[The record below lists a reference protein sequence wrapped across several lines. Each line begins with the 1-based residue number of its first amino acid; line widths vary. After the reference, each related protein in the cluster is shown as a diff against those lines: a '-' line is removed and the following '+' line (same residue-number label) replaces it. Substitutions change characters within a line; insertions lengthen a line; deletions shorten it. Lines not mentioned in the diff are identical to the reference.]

1 MKKIL
6 FLILFSVSSLFFVS
20 CSKEDPRAII
30 TVIDDNN
37 RPVPNAEVK
46 LFSKPTDL
54 ILEDIQFTDNEG
66 KSYHEFVFE
75 GTLDVKVKVS
85 NYSIY
90 NDLSGEGEVILTRG
104 ETYETT
110 ITLHEPIPPEED

>member
-1 MKKIL
+1 MKTFF
-6 FLILFSVSSLFFVS
+6 FLILFSASSIFFVS
-20 CSKEDPRAII
+20 CDKADPRAII

-46 LFSKPTDL
+46 LYSKPTDL
-54 ILEDIQFTDNEG
+54 ILEDVQFTDNEG
-66 KSYHEFVFE
+66 KSYHHFVFE
-75 GTLDVKVKVS
+75 GTLDVKVTVS

-90 NDLSGEGEVILTRG
+90 TDLSGEGEVILTRG

-110 ITLHEPIPPEED
+110 ITLHEPIPPED